1 MTTQLIINTTLQPSI
16 NTQLPEVY
24 LHSEDFYC
32 TQEAYEILL
41 SFEDDDE
48 LQDMFNQNQVSD
60 GLIQEIDIQIDRL
73 FSRDNCPDV
82 FDTST
87 LRELR
92 SYISN
97 LLDTV
102 PTVVIN

>member
-16 NTQLPEVY
+16 STQLPEVY

-60 GLIQEIDIQIDRL
+60 GLIQEIDLEIDRL
-73 FSRDNCPDV
+73 FKRDLSPDR
-82 FDTST
+82 FSQKT
-87 LRELR
+87 LREIR

-102 PTVVIN
+102 PTVIIK